1 MNKGHDFIRKARLV
15 LTNTAKELSIEQLN
29 EIPTGFNNN
38 IIWNMG
44 HLIATQQIVC
54 YRRAGV
60 DTVVDAEFVNMYAPG
75 TRPERWITEEEVL
88 RIQELF
94 FTSLDRYE
102 VDIHSGVFDNYTQW
116 TTRAG
121 VDITNVN
128 DVDAF
133 LPYHEGMHVGYVM
146 ALKRVL
152 SRLPS

>member
-1 MNKGHDFIRKARLV
+1 MNKSHDFIRKARLV
-15 LTNTAKELSIEQLN
+15 LTNTIKELSIEQLN
-29 EIPTGFNNN
+29 EIPAGFNNN

-60 DTVVDAEFVNMYAPG
+60 DTVVDADFVNAYAPG
-75 TRPERWITEEEVL
+75 SRPERFIAEEEVL

-94 FTSLDRYE
+94 VTSLDRFE
-102 VDIHSGVFDNYTQW
+102 QDMQTAIFNNYTQW

-121 VDITNVN
+121 VDINNIN

-133 LPYHEGMHVGYVM
+133 LPYHEGMHVGYIM
-146 ALKRVL
+146 ALKKALGV
-152 SRLPS
+152 

>member
-1 MNKGHDFIRKARLV
+1 MNKGHDFIRKARLA
-15 LTNTAKELSIEQLN
+15 LTNITKELSIEQLN
-29 EIPTGFNNN
+29 QIPTGFSNN
-38 IIWNMG
+38 IIWNMA

-60 DTVVDAEFVNMYAPG
+60 ATVVDTEFVDAYAPG
-75 TRPERWITEEEVL
+75 TRPERLITEEEVL

-102 VDIHSGVFDNYTQW
+102 LDLHAGLFDNYTAW

-121 VDITNVN
+121 VDVN
-128 DVDAF
+128 SINDADAF

-146 ALKRVL
+146 ALRKAIAR
-152 SRLPS
+152 

>member
-1 MNKGHDFIRKARLV
+1 MNKGHDFIRKARVV
-15 LTNTAKELSIEQLN
+15 LTNIAKELSIEQLN

-54 YRRAGV
+54 YRRAGA
-60 DTVVDAEFVNMYAPG
+60 DTVIDAEFVNMYAPG
-75 TRPERWITEEEVL
+75 TKPERFITEEEVL

-94 FTSLDRYE
+94 FTSLDQYE
-102 VDIHSGVFDNYTQW
+102 VDIHKGVFDNYTQW

-121 VDITNVN
+121 VDITNVD

-133 LPYHEGMHVGYVM
+133 LPYHEGMHVGYIM
-146 ALKRVL
+146 ALKRAL
-152 SRLPS
+152 SQ

>member
-1 MNKGHDFIRKARLV
+1 
-15 LTNTAKELSIEQLN
+15 
-29 EIPTGFNNN
+29 
-38 IIWNMG
+38 MG

-60 DTVVDAEFVNMYAPG
+60 DTVVDADFVNTYAPG
-75 TRPERWITEEEVL
+75 TRPERFITEEEVL

-94 FTSLDRYE
+94 VTSLDCFE
-102 VDIHSGVFDNYTQW
+102 QDMQTAIFNNYTQW

-121 VDITNVN
+121 VDINNIN

-146 ALKRVL
+146 ALKRAL
-152 SRLPS
+152 LAP

>member
-15 LTNTAKELSIEQLN
+15 LTNIAKELSIEQLN

-54 YRRAGV
+54 YRRAGA
-60 DTVVDAEFVNMYAPG
+60 DTVVDAEFVDMYAPG
-75 TRPERWITEEEVL
+75 TRPERFITEEEVL

-94 FTSLDRYE
+94 FTSLDRFE
-102 VDIHSGVFDNYTQW
+102 VDIHNGVFDNYTQW

-133 LPYHEGMHVGYVM
+133 LPYHEGMHVGYIM
-146 ALKRVL
+146 ALKRRIL
-152 SRLPS
+152 SV